1 MVVQLGFA
9 VSCMHA
15 SLKENTSSPLVI
27 TEAAALVQI
36 KMEMTME
43 DSTKG
48 TNTSQITLSG
58 QFQSSPD
65 VATPYV
71 AEMLRRF
78 AKSTWE

>member
-36 KMEMTME
+36 
-43 DSTKG
+43 STREELYRMAHLTG
-48 TNTSQITLSG
+48 RGGALGGAPLS
-58 QFQSSPD
+58 PAALP
-65 VATPYV
+65 VA
-71 AEMLRRF
+71 
-78 AKSTWE
+78 S